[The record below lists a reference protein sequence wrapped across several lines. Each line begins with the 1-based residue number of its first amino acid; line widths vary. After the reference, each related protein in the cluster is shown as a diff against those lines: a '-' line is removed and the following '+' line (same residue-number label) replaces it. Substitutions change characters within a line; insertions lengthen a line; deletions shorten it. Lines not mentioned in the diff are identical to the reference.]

1 MEIDTNNDISEE
13 VFTELFKIRLRI
25 RLMYIFL
32 VGVKWEVIILLGV
45 LPKV

>member
-1 MEIDTNNDISEE
+1 MEIDTNNDISKD
-13 VFTELFKIRLRI
+13 VFTELFKIRIRI
-25 RLMYIFL
+25 RLLYIFL